1 MLFARIRVLD
11 LGISHPSDAIFGHGE
26 GADVVDQHHGCYSR
40 ARAAVILADVI
51 AVATIAGAVVGV
63 LKTAKGKPVVAEAKG
78 EALAIVVVFNDDGPR
93 HDSAIVLKEGVV
105 VAVYV
110 SVL

>member
-1 MLFARIRVLD
+1 MRESGYLIWEYRILAMPFLDMGKVPMVLTS
-11 LGISHPSDAIFGHGE
+11 IMAVIH
-26 GADVVDQHHGCYSR
+26 
-40 ARAAVILADVI
+40 ARATVILADVI
-51 AVATIAGAVVGV
+51 AVVAIAGAVVGI
-63 LKTAKGKPVVAEAKG
+63 LETAKGKPVVAEAKG

-93 HDSAIVLKEGVV
+93 HDSAVVLKEGVV